1 MSAATDARLPFVD
14 EHLRP
19 VAASVEATWQA
30 ADDIMN
36 ARRPVPPRATPGWSA
51 RARAARS
58 RSPSRCRRTGS
69 SWSASTASPATR
81 WCSPWTSS
89 APASPR
95 CAPRR
100 GVWAR
105 EARAHNHRLTWS
117 SSGFGRL
124 HAYELRNPGEAPAGL
139 LLDGPLVSRHHAR
152 FELRGGTWWIVDL
165 GSHNGTFGDG
175 RRVTNSPLVAGSR
188 IRIGVELVID
198 LRDAP
203 TAGLAAEW
211 GRTPRPTDVGG
222 FKERTEQTLTRQP
235 RIIWT
240 LRVERYD
247 TEGNRLRSV
256 PVTMQGRSFLGYL
269 ADGNR
274 GPRARWMV

>member
-1 MSAATDARLPFVD
+1 MPTSC
-14 EHLRP
+14 
-19 VAASVEATWQA
+19 
-30 ADDIMN
+30 
-36 ARRPVPPRATPGWSA
+36 G
-51 RARAARS
+51 
-58 RSPSRCRRTGS
+58 
-69 SWSASTASPATR
+69 TR
-81 WCSPWTSS
+81 
-89 APASPR
+89 
-95 CAPRR
+95 
-100 GVWAR
+100 
-105 EARAHNHRLTWS
+105 
-117 SSGFGRL
+117 
-124 HAYELRNPGEAPAGL
+124 EAPAGL

-152 FELRGGTWWIVDL
+152 FEPRGGTWWIVDL

-203 TAGLAAEW
+203 TTGLAAEW